1 MELIKVKELAGKLK
15 VSSGKVYRLAN
26 ENKIPCVKIGKSFRF
41 DYDAVIKRLQG
52 ANDETANG
60 I

>member
-1 MELIKVKELAGKLK
+1 MELIKVKDLARMLRI
-15 VSSGKVYRLAN
+15 SSGKVYRLAN
-26 ENKIPCVKIGKSFRF
+26 EGKIPCVKIDKSFRF